1 MKDVYKLSATA
12 AVALLKKREVSP
24 LELVEASIARIDA
37 TDPKLNA
44 MVTRCYERARDHA
57 RKIMQEKTAER
68 ASNFLHGLPIAAK
81 DNLSVAG
88 VRSTSGSKIY
98 ADHVPTESD
107 IVVKRLE
114 ANGAIIMGKS
124 NMPEF
129 AAGGNSFNDVFGATR
144 NPWDVRTTPGG
155 SSGGSAAALAAG
167 QVWLATGGDFG
178 GSIRHPAS
186 FSSVSGLRPSPG
198 MVAKIQK
205 QPFNPLSVEGPLG
218 RTVADVALM
227 FDAEAGHHPQ
237 DPLSQVGPH
246 PSFSAAAA
254 APRKPARIAYS
265 PDLGIAPVIDD
276 EVSSVCRSAAEK
288 IARDGVTVEETHPD
302 LSDAGRAFLTL
313 RGAVYIAR
321 HGGWLEKYRNVLK
334 PEIVQNA
341 EFGLRLS
348 AADVVAAEIAQ
359 GEIARRV
366 ATFMEGYDALICP
379 TVLCP
384 PFDVDQR
391 YPEQLNGVRFE
402 GYMGWLVL
410 TFAVT
415 VTALPVMALP
425 VGFTKS
431 GLPIGVQ
438 VIGRPRSE
446 AALFSVAAYLET
458 LFGIARRTPIDP
470 R

>member
-1 MKDVYKLSATA
+1 
-12 AVALLKKREVSP
+12 
-24 LELVEASIARIDA
+24 
-37 TDPKLNA
+37 
-44 MVTRCYERARDHA
+44 
-57 RKIMQEKTAER
+57 
-68 ASNFLHGLPIAAK
+68 
-81 DNLSVAG
+81 
-88 VRSTSGSKIY
+88 
-98 ADHVPTESD
+98 
-107 IVVKRLE
+107 
-114 ANGAIIMGKS
+114 
-124 NMPEF
+124 
-129 AAGGNSFNDVFGATR
+129 
-144 NPWDVRTTPGG
+144 
-155 SSGGSAAALAAG
+155 
-167 QVWLATGGDFG
+167 
-178 GSIRHPAS
+178 
-186 FSSVSGLRPSPG
+186 

-288 IARDGVTVEETHPD
+288 IARDGVTVEEKHPD

-359 GEIARRV
+359 GDIARRV

-384 PFDVDQR
+384 PFDVNQR
-391 YPEQLNGVRFE
+391 YPEQLNGVPFE

-425 VGFTKS
+425 VGFTKT

-446 AALFSVAAYLET
+446 AALFSLAAYLET
-458 LFGIARRTPIDP
+458 LFGVARRTPIDP